1 MEKTAEVALLLADDK
16 EKHGGQ
22 GWNRTSDTGIF
33 SPKNCSTVQL
43 NQYVTHAAPA

>member
-1 MEKTAEVALLLADDK
+1 LEKTAEVALLLADDK

-33 SPKNCSTVQL
+33 RACKINNL
-43 NQYVTHAAPA
+43 LIMMG